1 MVANPTPVPSNV
13 PRPQQIPSSGPPPSA
28 VPLPSNSSGSV
39 RIKTEPGSYDTSG
52 IPQNN
57 VLNGNYGNA
66 VAQQRA
72 AQNLQDKFGAGA
84 NLQINQLHAQA
95 GMGIPGQQPQRN
107 PQNIQLPQL
116 SEKQRREYSEHQR
129 QQAQQQYQS
138 LQQAQQQ
145 RSNAGHAQ
153 TDGADDWSSMI
164 AQRRADALE
173 NPSGTYDADMTMRQR
188 LEQMSQSME
197 GGGVMMPLS
206 EQPKQ
211 PLAKKR
217 RAAQGTSSGSNRS
230 LVAAQLAPTSKIPQ
244 YDGLDDEDD
253 DDDKAGIKDDPD
265 LDDEDAIN
273 SDLDDSDDDNP
284 IEVDGEDGKEG
295 QIMLC
300 TYDKVQ
306 RVKSKWKCTLK
317 DGVLTTGGRE

>member
-1 MVANPTPVPSNV
+1 M
-13 PRPQQIPSSGPPPSA
+13 
-28 VPLPSNSSGSV
+28 PLPSNSGGGV

-57 VLNGNYGNA
+57 VLTGNYGNA
-66 VAQQRA
+66 IAQQRA
-72 AQNLQDKFGAGA
+72 AQNLQEKFGAGA

-95 GMGIPGQQPQRN
+95 GMGIQQPHRN

-116 SEKQRREYSEHQR
+116 SEQQRREYAERQR

-153 TDGADDWSSMI
+153 TDGANDWTSMV

-173 NPSGTYDADMTMRQR
+173 NPSGTYDADLTMRQR

-197 GGGVMMPLS
+197 GGGMMMPLS
-206 EQPKQ
+206 EQPKH
-211 PLAKKR
+211 PVAKKR
-217 RAAQGTSSGSNRS
+217 KAAQGTSSNSYQS
-230 LVAAQLAPTSKIPQ
+230 LAAAPLAPTSKIPQ
-244 YDGLDDEDD
+244 YDGLDDDDD

-265 LDDEDAIN
+265 LDDDEDAIN
-273 SDLDDSDDDNP
+273 SDLDDPDDDNTV
-284 IEVDGEDGKEG
+284 EEEGEEGKEG

-306 RVKSKWKCTLK
+306 RVKNKWKCTLK